1 MNKIKGISFFC
12 PAYYDAENLPS
23 VIETC
28 VKVFSET
35 CEDYEIIII
44 SDGSPDDTGK
54 VADSLQAKYKEV
66 KVIHHPRNLGYAEAL
81 RSGFKNAS
89 KFDFILFTDGDNQY
103 DVQYFREM
111 LKYMNDYDVIITY
124 RTKNANNL
132 IRKIISYTFNRV
144 LNILFREPFRDLS
157 SALRMVRRSSFKS
170 IYLRSK
176 SIFLPVEIIL
186 KLYKNGFRVK
196 ELPIESK
203 KREHGKSSSLLPKN
217 FIGLVKDMLS
227 IWKKD
232 FLNAKSK

>member
-170 IYLRSK
+170 IHLRSK
-176 SIFLPVEIIL
+176 SIFLPIEIIL
-186 KLYKNGFRVK
+186 KLYKNGFRIK
-196 ELPIESK
+196 EFPIESK

-217 FIGLVKDMLS
+217 FIGLIKDMLS